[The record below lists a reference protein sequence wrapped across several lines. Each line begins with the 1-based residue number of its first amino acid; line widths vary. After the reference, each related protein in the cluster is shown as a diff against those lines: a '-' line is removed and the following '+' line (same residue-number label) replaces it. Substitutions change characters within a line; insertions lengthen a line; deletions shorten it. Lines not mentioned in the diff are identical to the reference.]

1 MAERRLRRGSGLVRG
16 HYGEGS
22 PTERHDDGA
31 MRRQR
36 QLERRCDQT
45 AGEAK
50 QGQAEHAGDRV
61 PAQPWHVQCHDKVF
75 GLAAQGGERR
85 RGQGRGI

>member
-1 MAERRLRRGSGLVRG
+1 MAERRLGRGSGVVRG

-36 QLERRCDQT
+36 QLERRRDQT
-45 AGEAK
+45 VGEAK
-50 QGQAEHAGDRV
+50 QGQAEHAGDGVR
-61 PAQPWHVQCHDKVF
+61 AQPRHVQDHDKAF
-75 GLAAQGGERR
+75 DLAAQGGERR